1 MRVSTSQMLN
11 AMQWAME
18 RNYERYHLAQ
28 QTVVTGKRIQ
38 RPSDDPFGA
47 SLGITLHRQIQESEQ
62 YQRNL
67 TTAKNFLSIT
77 DVALENL
84 NDLMRQVKS
93 LAVQA
98 ATDTQTPEGRSAIA
112 QQIGQIMSEVVSI
125 GNNTTYGDRFIFA
138 GLQTLRAPFTVEEG
152 TLVYHGDQGSLNVE
166 LSPAVVM
173 SINVQGDP
181 LITGIYNA
189 MANIKHYV
197 ETNNVEMLSQQG
209 LQELQN
215 QLDNLL
221 RVRAVVGSK
230 IQQIEMIQQRLD
242 KRHIDFTELLS
253 NIEDADIADA
263 ITKLKMAETTY
274 QTTLATMARMQNLSL
289 LDFLR

>member
-11 AMQWAME
+11 ALQWAME

-28 QTVVTGKRIQ
+28 QTVVSGKRIQ

-62 YQRNL
+62 YKRNL

-84 NDLMRQVKS
+84 NDLMRRVKS

-98 ATDTQTPEGRSAIA
+98 ATDTQTPEGRLAIA
-112 QQIGQIMSEVVSI
+112 QQIKQIMAEVISI
-125 GNNTTYGDRFIFA
+125 GNNTTYGNRFIFA
-138 GLQTLRAPFTVEEG
+138 GLQTLRAPFTPEG
-152 TLVYHGDQGSLNVE
+152 ETLAYHGDHGDLNVE

-197 ETNNVEMLSQQG
+197 ETNDIERLSKEG

-221 RVRAVVGSK
+221 RTRAVVGSK
-230 IQQIEMIQQRLD
+230 IQQIEMIQQRID
-242 KRHIDFTELLS
+242 KRHIDFTDLLS
-253 NIEDADIADA
+253 GIEDADFAEA
-263 ITKLKMAETTY
+263 ITTLKKAETTY
-274 QTTLATMARMQNLSL
+274 QMTLATMARMESLSL

>member
-1 MRVSTSQMLN
+1 MRVSTAQMLN
-11 AMQWAME
+11 AMQQAME

-47 SLGITLHRQIQESEQ
+47 SLGITLHRLLQESEQ

-84 NDLMRQVKS
+84 NDLLRQTKS

-98 ATDTQTPEGRSAIA
+98 ATDTQSDEGRAAIA
-112 QQIGQIMSEVVSI
+112 QQIRQIMAEVVSI

-138 GLQTLRAPFTVEEG
+138 GLRTLTAPFTVSG
-152 TLVYHGDQGSLNVE
+152 DTLTYHGDHGDLNVE
-166 LSPAVVM
+166 VSPAVVM
-173 SINVQGDP
+173 SVNVQGDP

-189 MANIKHYV
+189 IAQVKHYV
-197 ETNNVEMLSQQG
+197 ETNDIERLSREG

-215 QLDNLL
+215 QLNNLL
-221 RVRAVVGSK
+221 RTRAVVGSK
-230 IQQIEMIQQRLD
+230 IQQVEMIQQRLD
-242 KRHIDFTELLS
+242 KRKVDFTELLS
-253 NIEDADIADA
+253 GIEDADVADA
-263 ITKLKMAETTY
+263 VTRLKMAETTY
-274 QTTLATMARMQNLSL
+274 QVTLATMARLENLSL
-289 LDFLR
+289 LDFLT

>member
-11 AMQWAME
+11 AMQQAME
-18 RNYERYHLAQ
+18 RNYLRYHEAQ
-28 QTVVTGKRIQ
+28 QTVITGKRIR

-47 SLGITLHRQIQESEQ
+47 SLGITLHRLLQESEQ

-77 DVALENL
+77 EVALENL
-84 NDLMRQVKS
+84 NDLVRQVKS

-98 ATDTQTPEGRSAIA
+98 ATDTQSAEGRAAIA
-112 QQIGQIMSEVVSI
+112 QQIQQILSEVVSI
-125 GNNTTYGDRFIFA
+125 GNNTTYGDRFIFG
-138 GLQTLRAPFTVEEG
+138 GLQTMRPPFSVVGDSLE
-152 TLVYHGDQGSLNVE
+152 YHGDNGEMNVE
-166 LSPAVVM
+166 ISPAVVM
-173 SINVQGDP
+173 SINVQGSP

-189 MANIKHYV
+189 IANIRRYV
-197 ETNNVEMLSQQG
+197 ETSNIEMLSRDG

-221 RVRAVVGSK
+221 RTRAVVGSK
-230 IQQIEMIQQRLD
+230 IQQVEMVQQRLD
-242 KRHIDFTELLS
+242 KRHLDFTELLS
-253 NIEDADIADA
+253 GIEDADAADA
-263 ITKLKMAETTY
+263 ITKLKMAEMTY
-274 QTTLATMARMQNLSL
+274 QMTLATMARFENMSL

>member
-1 MRVSTSQMLN
+1 MRISTSQMLH

-18 RNYERYHLAQ
+18 RNYTRYHDAQ

-84 NDLMRQVKS
+84 NDLMVQVKS

-98 ATDTQTPEGRSAIA
+98 ATDTQNPEGRSAIA
-112 QQIGQIMSEVVSI
+112 QQIKQIMTEVISI
-125 GNNTTYGDRFIFA
+125 GNNTTYGDRYIFA
-138 GLQTLRAPFTVEEG
+138 GTQTLRAPFRLDGE
-152 TLVYHGDQGSLNVE
+152 TLVYDGDHGNLNVE

-181 LITGIYNA
+181 LITGIYQA
-189 MANIKHYV
+189 MANIKRYV
-197 ETNNVEMLSQQG
+197 ETNDIERLSKEG

-221 RVRAVVGSK
+221 RTRAVVGSK
-230 IQQIEMIQQRLD
+230 IQQVEMIQQRLE
-242 KRHIDFTELLS
+242 KRHVDFTQLLS
-253 NIEDADIADA
+253 GIEDADIADA

-274 QTTLATMARMQNLSL
+274 QVTLATMARMENLSL

>member
-1 MRVSTSQMLN
+1 MRISTSQMLN

-47 SLGITLHRQIQESEQ
+47 SLGITLHRQVQESEQ
-62 YQRNL
+62 YKRNL
-67 TTAKNFLSIT
+67 TTAKNFLFLT

-112 QQIGQIMSEVVSI
+112 QQIKQIMTEVVSI

-138 GLQTLRAPFTVEEG
+138 GLQTLRAPFTSDGE
-152 TLVYHGDQGSLNVE
+152 TLLYHGDHGSINVE

-189 MANIKHYV
+189 MASIKHYV
-197 ETNNVEMLSQQG
+197 ETSDIERLSKEG

-221 RVRAVVGSK
+221 RTRAVVGSK

-242 KRHIDFTELLS
+242 KRHIDFTDLLS
-253 NIEDADIADA
+253 GIEDADIAEA
-263 ITKLKMAETTY
+263 ITTLKKAETTY
-274 QTTLATMARMQNLSL
+274 QMTLATMARMESLSL

>member
-1 MRVSTSQMLN
+1 MRVSTAQMLN
-11 AMQWAME
+11 AMQQAME

-28 QTVVTGKRIQ
+28 QVVATGKRIQ

-47 SLGITLHRQIQESEQ
+47 SLGITLHRLLQESEQ

-84 NDLMRQVKS
+84 NDLMSQTKR

-98 ATDTQTPEGRSAIA
+98 ATDTQSAEGRAAIA
-112 QQIGQIMSEVVSI
+112 QQIQQIMAEVVSI
-125 GNNTTYGDRFIFA
+125 GNNTTYGDRFIFG
-138 GLQTLRAPFTVEEG
+138 GLRTLTPPFTVSG
-152 TLVYHGDQGSLNVE
+152 DTLVYHGDAGSLNVE
-166 LSPAVVM
+166 VSPAVVI
-173 SINVQGDP
+173 SINVPGDP

-189 MANIKHYV
+189 IAQVKHYV
-197 ETNNVEMLSQQG
+197 ETNDVEGLSRQG
-209 LQELQN
+209 LQELQK

-221 RVRAVVGSK
+221 RTRAVVGSK

-242 KRHIDFTELLS
+242 KRRLDFTDLLS
-253 NIEDADIADA
+253 GIEDADVADA

-274 QTTLATMARMQNLSL
+274 QVTLATMARVGNLSL
-289 LDFLR
+289 LDFLT

>member
-1 MRVSTSQMLN
+1 MRISTSQMLN

-47 SLGITLHRQIQESEQ
+47 SLGITLHRQVQESEQ
-62 YQRNL
+62 YKRNL
-67 TTAKNFLSIT
+67 TTAKNFLFLT

-98 ATDTQTPEGRSAIA
+98 ATDTQTLEGRSAIA
-112 QQIGQIMSEVVSI
+112 QQIKQIMTEVISI

-138 GLQTLRAPFTVEEG
+138 GLQTLRAPFTSDGE
-152 TLVYHGDQGSLNVE
+152 TLLYHGDHGSINVE

-189 MANIKHYV
+189 MASIKHYV
-197 ETNNVEMLSQQG
+197 ETSDIERLSKEG

-221 RVRAVVGSK
+221 RTRAVVGSK

-242 KRHIDFTELLS
+242 KRHIDFTDLLS
-253 NIEDADIADA
+253 GIEDADIAEA
-263 ITKLKMAETTY
+263 ITTLKKAETTY
-274 QTTLATMARMQNLSL
+274 QMTLATMARMESLSL

>member
-18 RNYERYHLAQ
+18 RNYTRYHLAQ

-62 YQRNL
+62 YKRNL

-253 NIEDADIADA
+253 GIEDADIADA
-263 ITKLKMAETTY
+263 ITRLKMAETTY

>member
-1 MRVSTSQMLN
+1 MRVSTAQMLN
-11 AMQWAME
+11 AMQQAME

-47 SLGITLHRQIQESEQ
+47 SLGITLHRLLQESEQ

-84 NDLMRQVKS
+84 NDLLRQTKS

-98 ATDTQTPEGRSAIA
+98 ATDTQSDEGRAAIA
-112 QQIGQIMSEVVSI
+112 QQIRQIMAEVVSI

-138 GLQTLRAPFTVEEG
+138 GLRTLTAPFTVSG
-152 TLVYHGDQGSLNVE
+152 DTLTYHGDHGDLNVE
-166 LSPAVVM
+166 VSPAVVM
-173 SINVQGDP
+173 SVNVQGDP

-189 MANIKHYV
+189 IAQVKHHV
-197 ETNNVEMLSQQG
+197 ETNDIERLSREG

-215 QLDNLL
+215 QLNNLL
-221 RVRAVVGSK
+221 RTRAVVGSK
-230 IQQIEMIQQRLD
+230 IQQVEMIQQRLD
-242 KRHIDFTELLS
+242 KRKVDFTELLS
-253 NIEDADIADA
+253 GIEDADVADA
-263 ITKLKMAETTY
+263 VTRLKMAETTY
-274 QTTLATMARMQNLSL
+274 QVTLATMARLENLSL
-289 LDFLR
+289 LDFLT

>member
-1 MRVSTSQMLN
+1 MRISTSQMLH

-18 RNYERYHLAQ
+18 RNYTRYHDAQ

-84 NDLMRQVKS
+84 NDLMVQVKS

-98 ATDTQTPEGRSAIA
+98 ATDTQNPEGRSAIA
-112 QQIGQIMSEVVSI
+112 QQIKQIMTEVISI
-125 GNNTTYGDRFIFA
+125 GNNTTYGDRYIFA
-138 GLQTLRAPFTVEEG
+138 GTQTLRAPFHLDGE
-152 TLVYHGDQGSLNVE
+152 TLVYDGDHGDLNVE

-181 LITGIYNA
+181 LITGIYQA
-189 MANIKHYV
+189 MANIKRYV
-197 ETNNVEMLSQQG
+197 ETNDIERLSKKG

-221 RVRAVVGSK
+221 RTRAVVGSK
-230 IQQIEMIQQRLD
+230 IRQVEMIQQRLE
-242 KRHIDFTELLS
+242 KRHVDFTELLS
-253 NIEDADIADA
+253 GIEDADIADA

-274 QTTLATMARMQNLSL
+274 QVTLATMARMENLSL